1 MSLSNYSNKMESAD
15 KGPID
20 IYKCS
25 KLFEQAEATNVARW
39 TRNDYYEIVL
49 GSAGLIL
56 GIVLYLRL

>member
-1 MSLSNYSNKMESAD
+1 MESAD